1 MLEGFV
7 FCCVREC
14 VKERERERE
23 RERKRDEALT
33 VKKVNE
39 IHF

>member
-14 VKERERERE
+14 VKERERE